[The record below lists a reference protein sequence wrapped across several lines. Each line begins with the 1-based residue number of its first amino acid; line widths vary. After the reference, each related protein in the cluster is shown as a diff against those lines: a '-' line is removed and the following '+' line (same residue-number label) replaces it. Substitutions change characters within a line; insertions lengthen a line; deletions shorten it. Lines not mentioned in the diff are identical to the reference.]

1 MTSRHH
7 DDGSA
12 ASPRGG
18 PLAGAFQ
25 IYAPSTIYAIG
36 LGAMMPAVATAALD
50 FGAAPALAAAV
61 VVLIGVGGLLMN
73 GPAALL
79 VSRVGERRTIIA
91 SAFLGAVAA
100 LLAWG
105 TTSRWHL
112 AAGLPEEAGL
122 PLLLSA
128 VLMVGA
134 AGSGFNLARQSYLA
148 AAVPVSHRAR
158 AMSMLG
164 GTIRIGTL
172 VGPFLGAGLQSWM
185 GLPGA
190 FAAATVAMAVGVG
203 MSFFIDEL
211 AQEEV
216 ALDTQGIPLPAET
229 LRHMAVTHVRLLS
242 TVGLCVMTLS
252 ATRVCRAAVIPL
264 WAAHLGIDP
273 ATTSLIFG
281 LSAVVDV
288 LMFYPSGW
296 LMDRYGRRAVA
307 VPCLGVMAVGFA
319 VLPLTDSFP
328 TLLGAA
334 LLVGLGNGFGSGIV
348 MTLGADYSP
357 GHGRA
362 QFLGIWRI
370 VSDSGMVTGPLLLSA
385 VTGLIG
391 LPGGILALAGLAAAG
406 SLGFRVLLPGGPGSV
421 HRPQGG
427 RGSRGR
433 R

>member
-7 DDGSA
+7 DDGSV
-12 ASPRGG
+12 ASARGG

>member
-7 DDGSA
+7 DDGSV
-12 ASPRGG
+12 ASARGG

-73 GPAALL
+73 APAALL
-79 VSRVGERRTIIA
+79 VSRVGERLTIIA

-112 AAGLPEEAGL
+112 AVGLPEEAGL
-122 PLLLSA
+122 PLLLAA

-148 AAVPVSHRAR
+148 AAVPVTHRAR

-172 VGPFLGAGLQSWM
+172 VGPFLGAGLQAWM

-211 AQEEV
+211 EEEA

-229 LRHMAVTHVRLLS
+229 LRHMAATHVRLLS

-252 ATRVCRAAVIPL
+252 ATRVCRAAVVPL

-319 VLPLTDSFP
+319 VIPLTDSFL

-357 GHGRA
+357 AHGRA

-370 VSDSGMVTGPLLLSA
+370 VSDTGMVTGPLLLSA
-385 VTGLIG
+385 VTGLAG
-391 LPGGILALAGLAAAG
+391 LSGGILALAGLAAAG
-406 SLGFRVLLPGGPGSV
+406 SLGFRILLRGGPGSV

-427 RGSRGR
+427 RGSRR
-433 R
+433 RA